1 MIYCIKICL
10 HPISYMF
17 RWLIILWFFALCP
30 HPSVED
36 KIVDPVSQLETVNK
50 PVVMSATSS
59 SEGKNQFGQ
68 STETQK
74 DVAMDDVISS
84 KMRSKASDAS
94 VQGGIL
100 FLLLKLGF
108 TGKLYP
114 IRDYSC
120 YYCDLVVSLAS
131 KISIGT
137 FRL

>member
-1 MIYCIKICL
+1 M
-10 HPISYMF
+10 
-17 RWLIILWFFALCP
+17 
-30 HPSVED
+30 ED

-59 SEGKNQFGQ
+59 SEGKNQFGL

-74 DVAMDDVISS
+74 DVTMDDDISS

-94 VQGGIL
+94 VQGVIL

-108 TGKLYP
+108 TWKLYP
-114 IRDYSC
+114 IRDYSR
-120 YYCDLVVSLAS
+120 YYCDLVVSLTS